1 MGAVAAAMAGSIFSS
16 DAWNNVTF
24 IAGEMKNP
32 KQNIGLSLFFGT
44 LIVSIIYVTANLMY
58 LHVLPLQDI
67 AFPEGERVAV
77 AASNSIFGPDGS
89 IVIAVMIMISTF
101 GCNNGLILAGARV
114 YYTMAKDGLFFKPAG
129 ELNKNAVPQWALW
142 SQAVVA
148 SILCLSGGYNDLL
161 DMIGF
166 VAVLFYAITILG
178 IFILRKKRPDIDRPY
193 KAFAYPILPAIYIL
207 LAITFCFFLIKMKP
221 TFAGAGLAI
230 VLIGIPIYYSIVASR
245 KK

>member
-1 MGAVAAAMAGSIFSS
+1 
-16 DAWNNVTF
+16 
-24 IAGEMKNP
+24 
-32 KQNIGLSLFFGT
+32 
-44 LIVSIIYVTANLMY
+44 
-58 LHVLPLQDI
+58 
-67 AFPEGERVAV
+67 
-77 AASNSIFGPDGS
+77 
-89 IVIAVMIMISTF
+89 
-101 GCNNGLILAGARV
+101 
-114 YYTMAKDGLFFKPAG
+114 
-129 ELNKNAVPQWALW
+129 
-142 SQAVVA
+142 
-148 SILCLSGGYNDLL
+148 
-161 DMIGF
+161 MIGF